1 VNDAARSALSDA
13 VGTVYVV
20 DDDPAVRD
28 SLAWLLKAASYRVC
42 TYDSAEQFLR
52 QADPA
57 PIACLIADVRMPGLS
72 GLELQQRLAAR
83 GSELPIVFLT
93 GHGDVPMAVA
103 AMKNGAADF
112 IEKPFDATHLAA
124 TIDRVL
130 ARVRR
135 RHAPHGAPPL
145 ATALRER
152 LTVREQQVLEA
163 VCAGRLNKQIAAD
176 LGISIKTVE
185 AHRANLMG
193 KLKARTV
200 AELMRIVMGPAGP

>member
-1 VNDAARSALSDA
+1 VNATSLEDA
-13 VGTVYVV
+13 VGTVHIV
-20 DDDPAVRD
+20 DDDPGVRD

-52 QADPA
+52 RADPA
-57 PIACLIADVRMPGLS
+57 PIACLIADVRMPGLT

-83 GSELPIVFLT
+83 GSDLPIVFLT

-112 IEKPFDATHLAA
+112 VEKPFDAARLAA
-124 TIDRVL
+124 IIDRVL
-130 ARVRR
+130 AGVRR
-135 RHAPHGAPPL
+135 QRAARRTTPL
-145 ATALRER
+145 APALRER
-152 LTVREQQVLEA
+152 LTAREQQVLEA
-163 VCAGRLNKQIAAD
+163 VCAGRLNKQVAAD

-200 AELMRIVMGPAGP
+200 AELMRIVMGPPAP